1 MATRLIKDRF
11 GTTLPYDEAASIAM
25 HLVNAQFTA
34 SGLHQGVRMTETLT
48 QVLDVIN
55 HAFDI
60 HVDRESMSASRFVTH
75 MRYMFARLDGAS
87 QISATP
93 SGLVE
98 SIDAAYPEEFKCAER
113 ICFLFEMVFN
123 GEVGRD
129 EGAFISLHIARL
141 LEDARATTFHQNPS
155 HKDPTPEFEV

>member
-1 MATRLIKDRF
+1 MRPSSQTSNCAQLYPRELEVGRMATRLIKERF

-113 ICFLFEMVFN
+113 ICTTP
-123 GEVGRD
+123 GDAPSSRRGRD
-129 EGAFISLHIARL
+129 RDGGRSG
-141 LEDARATTFHQNPS
+141 
-155 HKDPTPEFEV
+155 